1 MVISDNDL
9 ELLETYLDGALD
21 AAETESVRRRLR
33 DEPQLVTA
41 LEELRGQR
49 AARQAVWRA
58 MEPDQA
64 TADRL
69 TWRIR
74 GGIAKE
80 LSSPA
85 VASPRRRWDSWQI
98 ARVGSAAAACVVL
111 GFFIGWVG
119 RAHHSNVSLQPA
131 GEEPMAVN
139 KTDTTSTAMPTG
151 PISVP
156 VSDEYGRVVAFQK
169 FDNAA
174 DARAFTEGLNRAR
187 NGAPM
192 AGALPVA
199 SPDAGAKLVDTPP
212 QPQKY

>member
-1 MVISDNDL
+1 MLISDNDL

-21 AAETESVRRRLR
+21 ATETESVRRRLR

-49 AARQAVWRA
+49 ATRQAVWQA

-80 LSSPA
+80 RSAPA

-131 GEEPMAVN
+131 GEEPIAAN
-139 KTDTTSTAMPTG
+139 KTESTAVPTG

-174 DARAFTEGLNRAR
+174 DARAFTEGLNRSR
-187 NGAPM
+187 NGAAPA
-192 AGALPVA
+192 AGAQPA
-199 SPDAGAKLVDTPP
+199 APPDANVKLVDTPP
-212 QPQKY
+212 QKF